1 MNEERRVEE
10 QGPERTTQAEPDRAQ
25 EPVQV
30 HAELATS
37 EELEAPPG
45 QPSDRSEV
53 DRLSRELEQ
62 QQRLAE
68 EYLDQARRARA
79 EFLNYKRRV
88 QQEMDELRAQA
99 NAQLILKLLPVLDDF
114 HLAIARIPEAE
125 RENPWIQG
133 LLLIERKLWS
143 ALESE
148 GVKPIEAV
156 GMPFSPAEHEAIAVE
171 EGEGEEQVVI
181 EEVRRG
187 YTLGGRVLRPSL
199 VRVGRRRRQ
208 RGEQSPAGDEQSPTD
223 DRQAEQA
230 TS

>member
-1 MNEERRVEE
+1 MTEEQRVEP
-10 QGPERTTQAEPDRAQ
+10 QVPETETKTEPDRAH
-25 EPVQV
+25 EPVPV
-30 HAELATS
+30 ESELVS
-37 EELEAPPG
+37 RDEVEASPAQAPAV
-45 QPSDRSEV
+45 SEV
-53 DRLSRELEQ
+53 ERLSQELEQ

-79 EFLNYKRRV
+79 ELLNYKRRV
-88 QQEMDELRAQA
+88 QQEMDELRTQA

-125 RENPWIQG
+125 QQNPWIQG

-143 ALESE
+143 VLESE

-156 GMPFSPAEHEAIAVE
+156 GMPFSPAEHEAIAIE
-171 EGEGEEQVVI
+171 EGQGEEQVVV

-187 YTLGGRVLRPSL
+187 YTLGGRVLRPTL
-199 VRVGRRRRQ
+199 VRVGRRPRQ
-208 RGEQSPAGDEQSPTD
+208 QSEQGAAEAEQPQGN

-230 TS
+230 SS